1 MSQKT
6 RIILLSIA
14 AVLVLVWGLGMSDGD
29 KDGGYSD
36 ETTYFSAEELE
47 KRQQVIE
54 QMAEMRGETPPPT
67 ATPKPEKKDREKAL
81 DEPYASIPMQ
91 DASDKSYTLKS
102 IGYDKES
109 EILLVEF
116 NMTGLIYAYFDV
128 PNEEY
133 VKLVGADNFDKW
145 FEFMIMKKFDFEQLN

>member
-1 MSQKT
+1 
-6 RIILLSIA
+6 
-14 AVLVLVWGLGMSDGD
+14 
-29 KDGGYSD
+29 
-36 ETTYFSAEELE
+36 
-47 KRQQVIE
+47 
-54 QMAEMRGETPPPT
+54 
-67 ATPKPEKKDREKAL
+67 
-81 DEPYASIPMQ
+81 MQ
-91 DASDKSYTLKS
+91 DASDKSYTLKA